1 MLGRFAEYY
10 RFMTIKVFAKTLNY
24 IVSKEANMKKI
35 ILSSASPRRKEL
47 LEQIGVKFDII
58 VSDIDENINED
69 IEPRELVKKLALM
82 KAKSVYDSVR
92 DKDIVVI
99 GADTVVVHDGRV
111 IGKPEDEK
119 DAFGILNRLSGDVNY
134 VYTGVA
140 VIGCGRTVS
149 FYEETKVY
157 MKNMTEKEINE
168 YIKTS
173 EPMDKAGAYG
183 IQGFGAAFVEKI
195 EGDYNNVVGLPLA
208 KLYDVIKEL
217 DEEFIK
223 WN

>member
-1 MLGRFAEYY
+1 
-10 RFMTIKVFAKTLNY
+10 
-24 IVSKEANMKKI
+24 MKKI

-58 VSDIDENINED
+58 VSDIDENID
-69 IEPRELVKKLALM
+69 GDMDPTELVKKLALM
-82 KAKSVYDSVR
+82 KAENVYDSAK
-92 DKDIVVI
+92 DKDLVVI
-99 GADTVVVHDGRV
+99 GADTIVVHEGSI
-111 IGKPEDEK
+111 IGKPADEK
-119 DAFGILNRLSGDVNY
+119 DAFEILSRLSDSVNY

-140 VIGCGRTVS
+140 VVS
-149 FYEETKVY
+149 RGSIITFYEKTKVH
-157 MKNMTEKEINE
+157 MKNMTEKDIYE

-183 IQGFGAAFVEKI
+183 IQGLGAVFVEKI

-208 KLYDVIKEL
+208 RLYDVIKEL
-217 DEEFIK
+217 DENLIK

>member
-1 MLGRFAEYY
+1 
-10 RFMTIKVFAKTLNY
+10 
-24 IVSKEANMKKI
+24 MKKI

-58 VSDIDENINED
+58 VSDIDENIDGDMDPTE
-69 IEPRELVKKLALM
+69 IVKKLALM
-82 KAKSVYDSVR
+82 KAENVYDLEGNQ
-92 DKDIVVI
+92 DAIVI
-99 GADTVVVHDGRV
+99 GADTIVVHEGRV
-111 IGKPEDEK
+111 IGKPADEK
-119 DAFGILNRLSGDVNY
+119 DAFKILSSLSGNINY

-140 VIGCGRTVS
+140 VVS
-149 FYEETKVY
+149 SESVINFYEETKVY
-157 MKNMTEKEINE
+157 MKNMTEQDIYE

-183 IQGFGAAFVEKI
+183 IQGIGAVFVEKI

-208 KLYDVIKEL
+208 RLYDVMKEL
-217 DEEFIK
+217 DENLIK